1 MLVCSWAWS
10 VEHSEANESVFWAAY
25 CRNSVDGQWYAYDD
39 SSVEPVPEG
48 EVCTRG
54 AYILFYQRRDAI
66 PSWSA
71 SCSLQGERSSL
82 HLCLNSIH
90 TTSKGK
96 QAESLQENTRICY
109 CHFSLSGVQSFY
121 GFHKIYTKNIG
132 LKFILHLLECLP
144 FRIQYWLHLQFVFVF
159 FTYFD
164 FKFLLYFLKAP
175 FYRTQK
181 YCYVF
186 LYYLYV

>member
-71 SCSLQGERSSL
+71 SCSLQGECSTL
-82 HLCLNSIH
+82 HHCLNSIP
-90 TTSKGK
+90 TLPARANK
-96 QAESLQENTRICY
+96 QEENTRICY

-121 GFHKIYTKNIG
+121 GFHKLYNKTIQIKVYLT
-132 LKFILHLLECLP
+132 LLECLP
-144 FRIQYWLHLQFVFVF
+144 FQNAILMAFKCIFICLYLHFYLFWL
-159 FTYFD
+159 
-164 FKFLLYFLKAP
+164 
-175 FYRTQK
+175 
-181 YCYVF
+181 
-186 LYYLYV
+186 